1 MVLHTNF
8 YIIPIYDAIFFET
21 TVKEEK
27 RGQLTQVSIRNQLI
41 VVISEA
47 TTRTFS
53 MERLF

>member
-8 YIIPIYDAIFFET
+8 YIIPIYDAIYFET

-27 RGQLTQVSIRNQLI
+27 RGQLTQVSIRNQFI
-41 VVISEA
+41 VAISEA
-47 TTRTFS
+47 TARTFS